1 MIEIIILLIPVI
13 SCQADNDTN
22 LCVSSFSSISRTFYI
37 SRSTPTFRLLSKNSY
52 GFTKMP
58 KIFFGNRNEPL
69 YEKCEISGVE
79 LICTFSKK
87 EIDNYLYSTL
97 TITEIIEGCDK
108 HINTRFYIDFV
119 DEIEHCKIYD
129 NYEYAC
135 KKCDSLYKYSEDDQ
149 ECKKNS
155 TYLFLIIGLPIIVS
169 FIIII
174 IIIIYCCACK

>member
-22 LCVSSFSSISRTFYI
+22 LCVSSLISTSRTFYI

-135 KKCDSLYKYSEDDQ
+135 KKCDSLYKKSEDGQ
-149 ECKKNS
+149 VCKKNS
-155 TYLFLIIGLPIIVS
+155 TYLFLIIGLPIIVA
-169 FIIII
+169 FIFT
-174 IIIIYCCACK
+174 IIIYYACKN